1 MSGKPEIKDKTTIQ
15 YYWEIIRRTMTSLC
29 GISRNEERLVAA
41 REVLLA
47 IKKDINDFYWTY
59 KVNKDFLEVRNI
71 ADAAIVILESAL
83 ARKES
88 RACHFREDFPQM
100 DNKNY
105 LGLTIIS
112 RDRKPYIS
120 GISKKQCATTP

>member
-1 MSGKPEIKDKTTIQ
+1 M
-15 YYWEIIRRTMTSLC
+15 
-29 GISRNEERLVAA
+29 
-41 REVLLA
+41 EV
-47 IKKDINDFYWTY
+47 K
-59 KVNKDFLEVRNI
+59 NI
-71 ADAAIVILESAL
+71 EDAALIILESAL

-112 RDRKPYIS
+112 RDRKPYVS
-120 GISKKQCATTP
+120 GI